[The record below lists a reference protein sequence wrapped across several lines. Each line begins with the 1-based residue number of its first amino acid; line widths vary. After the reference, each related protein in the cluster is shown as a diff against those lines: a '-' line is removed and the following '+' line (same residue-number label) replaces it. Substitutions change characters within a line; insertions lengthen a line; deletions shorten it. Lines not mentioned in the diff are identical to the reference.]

1 MSSQVTAAVRQVF
14 RELNGVVVSAGLMQK
29 TVKVRVG
36 GQQWNPKV
44 QKVCWSPSRTLHKL
58 AITPGLIIASLQMF
72 TNPKNYLVHDPNSSL
87 RTGDVVSIVPGW
99 RTSRHKRH
107 VVKSII
113 APHGTPISERPP
125 IPSEEDRIAVQVQKR
140 EAKDVRRAARRQEG
154 ALDKLNVTPAHRVD

>member
-44 QKVCWSPSRTLHKL
+44 QK
-58 AITPGLIIASLQMF
+58 MF